1 MDLNLA
7 VIAGTLSAPPE
18 IRTFESGT
26 KLARYLVTVRSTEP
40 RKRTDVLPI
49 VLWDPPE
56 AGPIDELERGDR
68 IWAVATVQRRFW
80 SAAEGRRSRL
90 EVIAHH
96 VEPIPQEEEAEEEE
110 AATEEAVK

>member
-7 VIAGTLSAPPE
+7 VFAGTLSAPPE
-18 IRTFESGT
+18 IRTFESGSRLT
-26 KLARYLVTVRSTEP
+26 RLLLTVRATEP
-40 RKRTDVLPI
+40 RKRTDVVPI

-56 AGPIDELERGDR
+56 GGPLEELERGDR

-80 SAAEGRRSRL
+80 SAAEGRKSRL

-96 VEPIPQEEEAEEEE
+96 IQPIPIEVEAE
-110 AATEEAVK
+110 TEEAGT

>member
-7 VIAGTLSAPPE
+7 VFAGTLSAPPE
-18 IRTFESGT
+18 IRTFESGSRLT
-26 KLARYLVTVRSTEP
+26 RLLVTVRATEP
-40 RKRTDVLPI
+40 RKRTDVVPI

-56 AGPIDELERGDR
+56 GGPLEELELGDR

-80 SAAEGRRSRL
+80 SAAEGRKSRL

-96 VEPIPQEEEAEEEE
+96 IQPIPIEVEAE
-110 AATEEAVK
+110 TEEAGT